1 MADKP
6 NRAQQAG
13 AIVRNAGAQ
22 AWDQATGAIGSALR
36 TVFPGAA
43 IPMQGIL
50 PLITTQT
57 GREQVRDFTLAVSGQ
72 PPAAVTQ
79 AASARRVAQQP
90 TQPKPSAQP
99 KAAAKA
105 EAPVMVMP
113 EDRARAMLAT
123 ILSKPLTISQYEH
136 AAGTLPVVAPMGNKA
151 PKAQD
156 VVLGQ
161 TSALSQQLFQQQVG
175 DLAMQRKSGQ
185 LDEQGYAKEF
195 SKATDA
201 FYQRQAS
208 LSGVNMQQLAQAQL
222 LAQAQQQDDN

>member
-90 TQPKPSAQP
+90 AQPKPSAQP
-99 KAAAKA
+99 KAAAKTD
-105 EAPVMVMP
+105 APVMVLP

-161 TSALSQQLFQQQVG
+161 TAQLSQQLFSQDIAQAQEI
-175 DLAMQRKSGQ
+175 AKSDPEAARAATQ
-185 LDEQGYAKEF
+185 
-195 SKATDA
+195 KATDA